1 MFNWEEL
8 GKIDSSLLRTMRH
21 ITFGNYTPS
30 YDGAYF
36 GKKKKSYGGESVYLH
51 QLDSKYKI
59 FDVKPRTYEEWPS
72 SKWNYQDKFPLKSI
86 KSMKVSE
93 KDAIDAPVSGDEA
106 TPAIKLSKT
115 EIKEILI
122 SVDGIGN
129 KKAKRILENY
139 NKTELVE
146 ILDQEP
152 SLLLNIKG
160 VTGKIVEKLSKVWDD
175 FINNYNNKE
184 GKNS

>member
-1 MFNWEEL
+1 M
-8 GKIDSSLLRTMRH
+8 
-21 ITFGNYTPS
+21 
-30 YDGAYF
+30 GAYF
-36 GKKKKSYGGESVYLH
+36 GKRKNSMGGERVFFH
-51 QLDSKYKI
+51 QLASNIK
-59 FDVKPRTYEEWPS
+59 FLMLTQNLGEWPVA
-72 SKWNYQDKFPLKSI
+72 KWNYQVKFPLKSI
-86 KSMKVSE
+86 NFMKVSE

-106 TPAIKLSKT
+106 TPAIKLFKT

-184 GKNS
+184 GKDS